1 MPARS
6 RWTAWS
12 SRGSTRTR
20 SCRCGA
26 AWPCSSSRARSSTR
40 SRWARTSPIR
50 CASIGCCRPAP
61 SPDASAKRSRWSILP
76 AASASCRPSSRAG
89 CAQGPHPLHRHAR
102 RGARL
107 ARPLP
112 ARVPERR
119 LMQTTK
125 IGLLVAIALAILM
138 VTIFSL
144 NQEQPFWERKAQYE
158 VHFSRTGGLQT
169 GAPVSL
175 SGVTIGTV
183 AEMRFPP
190 DPAASYIQ
198 VLINV
203 KGDLAPRIREDT
215 VASIRTIGL
224 LGDRYIELSA
234 GAPESPPVPPGGL
247 IASIDPIDI
256 EALAGQGGDI
266 VTNIVEV
273 TASLKDVLGA
283 IQRGEGLLGAMLR
296 NRELGEATLVDLQ
309 RTMANVQAT
318 TASLEQI
325 LQRIDRGEGLLGQ
338 LTSDTKEARELL
350 THVRRSARSL
360 DALTTRL
367 NRGNG
372 ALARL
377 MEDEAYAHRVL
388 GNLDRAISDLADVAA
403 KLDHGQGTL
412 GKLVNDP
419 SLYHDTKA
427 LVGGA
432 RKSWLLRFLGGGGS
446 APPPDAP
453 AGDRGQ

>member
-1 MPARS
+1 M
-6 RWTAWS
+6 
-12 SRGSTRTR
+12 
-20 SCRCGA
+20 
-26 AWPCSSSRARSSTR
+26 
-40 SRWARTSPIR
+40 
-50 CASIGCCRPAP
+50 
-61 SPDASAKRSRWSILP
+61 
-76 AASASCRPSSRAG
+76 
-89 CAQGPHPLHRHAR
+89 H
-102 RGARL
+102 
-107 ARPLP
+107 
-112 ARVPERR
+112 
-119 LMQTTK
+119 TTK
-125 IGLLVAIALAILM
+125 IGFLVAIALAILM

-144 NQEQPFWERKAQYE
+144 NQEQPFWERKVQYE
-158 VHFSRTGGLQT
+158 VHFTRTGGLQT

-183 AEMRFPP
+183 EEMRFPP
-190 DPAASYIQ
+190 DPAANYIQ

-234 GAPESPPVPPGGL
+234 GVPESPPVTPGGL

-256 EALAGQGGDI
+256 EALVGQGGDI

-318 TASLEQI
+318 TASLEKV
-325 LQRIDRGEGLLGQ
+325 LQRIDRGEGVLGQ
-338 LTSDTKEARELL
+338 LTSDTKQSRELL

-360 DALTTRL
+360 DTLTTRL

-403 KLDHGQGTL
+403 KLDRGQGTL

-432 RKSWLLRFLGGGGS
+432 RKSWFLRWFGGLGS
-446 APPPDAP
+446 ATPDTPPPTDAP
-453 AGDRGQ
+453 AGDRGHP

>member
-1 MPARS
+1 MRS
-6 RWTAWS
+6 
-12 SRGSTRTR
+12 
-20 SCRCGA
+20 
-26 AWPCSSSRARSSTR
+26 
-40 SRWARTSPIR
+40 
-50 CASIGCCRPAP
+50 
-61 SPDASAKRSRWSILP
+61 
-76 AASASCRPSSRAG
+76 
-89 CAQGPHPLHRHAR
+89 
-102 RGARL
+102 
-107 ARPLP
+107 
-112 ARVPERR
+112 
-119 LMQTTK
+119 TK
-125 IGLLVAIALAILM
+125 IGLLVATALAILM
-138 VTIFSL
+138 VTVFSL
-144 NQEQPFWERKAQYE
+144 NQEQPFWERKVQYE
-158 VHFSRTGGLQT
+158 VHFTRTGGLQT

-175 SGVTIGTV
+175 SGVPIGTV

-190 DPAASYIQ
+190 DPAISYIQ
-198 VLINV
+198 VLVNV
-203 KGDLAPRIREDT
+203 KGDLAARIRENS

-234 GAPESPPVPPGGL
+234 GTPESPPVPPGGL
-247 IASIDPIDI
+247 IASIDPVEI
-256 EALAGQGGDI
+256 EALVGQGGDI

-309 RTMANVQAT
+309 RTMANVQGT
-318 TASLEQI
+318 TASLEKV
-325 LQRIDRGEGLLGQ
+325 LGRVDHGEGVLGQ
-338 LTSDTKEARELL
+338 LTSDTQEARELL
-350 THVRRSARSL
+350 THVRRSAKSL
-360 DALTTRL
+360 DTLTDRL

-412 GKLVNDP
+412 GKLGNDP

-432 RKSWLLRFLGGGGS
+432 RKSWLLRFLGGGGLP
-446 APPPDAP
+446 PPPDAP
-453 AGDRGQ
+453 PPTDPAAGA